1 MREKPAMDSA
11 AFDRLTTTFAT
22 RGTRRGLTRLLL
34 GVPLLGGLGTLFGAA
49 PDIAAADDDHGSS
62 HRRRRRK
69 TRHKHRRNTHRHK
82 DKHKDKH
89 KHKTTRKR
97 RKPAACIPES

>member
-22 RGTRRGLTRLLL
+22 RGTRRGLTRLLM

-69 TRHKHRRNTHRHK
+69 TRHKHRRNTHRRHT
-82 DKHKDKH
+82 HRH
-89 KHKTTRKR
+89 KHKTAPTR
-97 RKPAACIPES
+97 PNPVGCTPESV